1 MSDYVGKPIGV
12 ENATWFPWEYD
23 DTAKTWGYG
32 NPVKLARLI
41 TVDMNPQM
49 AEALLESDNA
59 IEDDVSLMT
68 AMELVINASQLTDA
82 IRGALLGHTVDGDGG
97 MLVKSTDVAQKGAF
111 AFKVLLSKQD
121 GEDKYKYFIFYMGK
135 FKEFSEKF
143 ETLRRGGLTFQTHD
157 GLTGTFSP
165 RESDGAVYYALR
177 SDEAVDDAAEKITG
191 WFEVPQET
199 GTTEPTAAGGA

>member
-23 DTAKTWGYG
+23 GTAKKWGYG

-121 GEDKYKYFIFYMGK
+121 GEDKYKYFVFYMGK

-165 RESDGAVYYALR
+165 RESDGAIYYALR
-177 SDEAVDDAAEKITG
+177 SDEKKTGADAKITA
-191 WFEVPQET
+191 WFTSVQ
-199 GTTEPTAAGGA
+199 EPTAAGGA